1 MKIQELKK
9 IIKPMIKEC
18 IKEVLLEEGLSKIIA
33 ESKVQP
39 TFLPVDEKAEAR
51 FEQQLAKTRPISPA
65 QKLAPKKEPLQEA
78 RKKMLD
84 AIGNS
89 GFDAFA
95 GTEPLREQTEVK
107 GSDPGIDI
115 SNLLGN
121 KEVWKQQLDAMN
133 KKNNK

>member
-1 MKIQELKK
+1 MKIEELKR

-18 IKEVLLEEGLSKIIA
+18 IKEVLLEEGLSKMIA
-33 ESKVQP
+33 EAKTQP
-39 TFLPVDEKAEAR
+39 AMLPVDDKAEAR
-51 FEQQLAKTRPISPA
+51 FEQMLAKKQAAKVLASVP
-65 QKLAPKKEPLQEA
+65 QKAPLQET

-95 GTEPLREQTEVK
+95 GTEPLKEEAEVK

-115 SNLLGN
+115 SGLMGN
-121 KEVWKQQLDAMN
+121 KDIWKQKLDLMN
-133 KKNNK
+133 KKK